1 LSTENTAPDTRR
13 LTRRLAVMPFLGFA
27 SGLPLA
33 LTGSSLQSWLTVAG
47 VNVQD
52 IGLFNLVRWP
62 YVLKFLWA
70 PLLDRFA
77 LPFLGRRRGWIVAM
91 QVLLMAAIA
100 WMAWQSPSRHLVVIG
115 VLAMLVAFLSASQDI
130 AIDAFRTDVLTPK
143 ERGPGAALA
152 VSGYRVAMLAS
163 GGAALILAD
172 RFGWHWTYMLVAGLM
187 LVGLVATLAA
197 PEPAQ
202 PTSVP
207 RSLEAAIV
215 EPFRALLARD
225 RALWFLSLVVLY
237 KLGDAFA
244 GALTTTFLIKAL
256 GFTQTEV
263 GVINKGLGFAAAI
276 GGTLTGGA
284 LIVRMGLY
292 RSLLWFG
299 GLQALTNL
307 GFYALA
313 LAGKNDAGMAAVI
326 VLENLAGGMGTSAL
340 VTLLMSLC
348 DHRYTAAQYALLSAL
363 AAVAGIILGATAG
376 YVVEATGWAHYFL
389 ITFVAGLPALVLLVK
404 LRREIGTLEQSDN

>member
-1 LSTENTAPDTRR
+1 
-13 LTRRLAVMPFLGFA
+13 MPFLGFA

-33 LTGSSLQSWLTVAG
+33 LTGASLQSWLTVAG

-77 LPFLGRRRGWIVAM
+77 LPFLGRRRGWIVCM
-91 QVLLMAAIA
+91 QLLLMVAIA
-100 WMAWQSPSRHLVVIG
+100 FMAWQSPAEHLVAIG
-115 VLAMLVAFLSASQDI
+115 VLAMLVALLSATQDI

-143 ERGPGAALA
+143 ERGPGAALT
-152 VSGYRVAMLAS
+152 VSGYRVAMLVS
-163 GGAALILAD
+163 GGVALILAV
-172 RFGWHWTYMLVAGLM
+172 H
-187 LVGLVATLAA
+187 
-197 PEPAQ
+197 PPA
-202 PTSVP
+202 VP
-207 RSLEAAIV
+207 RSLQAAIV
-215 EPFRALLARD
+215 EPFRALLSREH
-225 RALWFLSLVVLY
+225 ALWFLALVVLY

-263 GVINKGLGFAAAI
+263 GVINKGLGFAAVI
-276 GGTLTGGA
+276 VGTLTGGA
-284 LIVRMGLY
+284 LIVKIGLY

-299 GLQALTNL
+299 LLQAVTNL

-313 LAGKNDAGMAAVI
+313 LAGKNYMGMAAVI
-326 VLENLAGGMGTSAL
+326 VLENLSGGMGTSAFI
-340 VTLLMSLC
+340 TLLMALC

-363 AAVAGIILGATAG
+363 AAVAGILLGASAG
-376 YVVEATGWAHYFL
+376 YVVGATGWAAYFVL
-389 ITFVAGLPALVLLVK
+389 TFAASLPGLLFVLMLRKPIERLDLDGARAGDSA
-404 LRREIGTLEQSDN
+404 D

>member
-1 LSTENTAPDTRR
+1 
-13 LTRRLAVMPFLGFA
+13 MPFLGFA

-33 LTGSSLQSWLTVAG
+33 LTGASLQSWLTVAG

-77 LPFLGRRRGWIVAM
+77 LPFLGRRRGWIVCM
-91 QVLLMAAIA
+91 QLLLMVAIA
-100 WMAWQSPSRHLVVIG
+100 FMAWQSPAEHLVAIG
-115 VLAMLVAFLSASQDI
+115 VLAMLVALLSATQDI

-143 ERGPGAALA
+143 ERGPGAALT
-152 VSGYRVAMLAS
+152 VSGYRVAMLVS
-163 GGAALILAD
+163 GGVALILAD

-187 LVGLVATLAA
+187 LVGLVATLFA
-197 PEPAQ
+197 PEPVQ
-202 PTSVP
+202 PPAVP
-207 RSLEAAIV
+207 RSLQAAIV
-215 EPFRALLARD
+215 EPFRALLSREH
-225 RALWFLSLVVLY
+225 ALWFLALVVLY

-263 GVINKGLGFAAAI
+263 GVINKGLGFAAVI
-276 GGTLTGGA
+276 VGTLTGGA
-284 LIVRMGLY
+284 LIVKIGLY

-299 GLQALTNL
+299 LLQAVTNL

-313 LAGKNDAGMAAVI
+313 LAGKNYMGMAAVI
-326 VLENLAGGMGTSAL
+326 VLENLSGGMGTSAFI
-340 VTLLMSLC
+340 TLLMALC

-363 AAVAGIILGATAG
+363 AAVAGILLGASAG
-376 YVVEATGWAHYFL
+376 YVVGATGWAAYFVL
-389 ITFVAGLPALVLLVK
+389 TFAASLPGLLFVLMLRKPIERLDLDGARAGDSA
-404 LRREIGTLEQSDN
+404 D